1 MILVSVG
8 TQFPF
13 DRLISTVDMWAVE
26 NGRTDVMAQTGPS
39 GYTPRALKCFDM
51 MSPDKFRKLQAEAEL
66 IVAHAGMGSILT
78 ALEFRKP
85 IIIMPRDHTRGEH
98 RNEHQSATAARFEN
112 TPGLYVVRD
121 EAELLDRLNHLSD
134 MVASQGVSRKAPE
147 EFVSR
152 LRAFIE
158 EERPSS
164 RVWTL
169 PWRRNESS
177 AAKR

>member
-13 DRLISTVDMWAVE
+13 DRLISTVDKWAIE
-26 NGRTDVMAQTGPS
+26 NGRTDVLAQTGPS
-39 GYTPRALKCFDM
+39 EYVPRALKCFAM
-51 MSPDKFRKLQAEAEL
+51 MSPDKFRKLQSEAEL
-66 IVAHAGMGSILT
+66 LIAHAGMGSILT

-98 RNEHQSATAARFEN
+98 RNEHQVATATRFSN
-112 TPGLYVVRD
+112 TPGLYVVKD

-134 MVASQGVSRKAPE
+134 LVGSQGVPQKAPQ
-147 EFVSR
+147 EFVSQ

-158 EERPSS
+158 EEGPSS

-169 PWRRNESS
+169 PWRRSESS
-177 AAKR
+177 ATKR